1 MERDAPGL
9 AVLSQLATSRNI
21 GDRAFASSALA
32 FRPGAASSDDMAGV
46 YERIRETA
54 RREHA
59 DVRARIRD
67 GTLDRRA
74 LLEELRQAPLEMR
87 DHLIEEILD
96 IAYPPLE
103 ELGRTRDSMP
113 YCPSGLGEIL
123 FTLERSDLGPGKTLV
138 DLGSG
143 LGKVVLLAALLTGAE
158 AYGLEIEPSLV
169 AHARKAAAAL
179 GLDGAHFVQGDI
191 RNAELP
197 PADTYYLFIP
207 LHRSADVVERLAP
220 IAAERPIRVFSQ
232 PLDEKHVPFLRAT
245 GAMSYWLTMYESSPI
260 AAGK

>member
-1 MERDAPGL
+1 MERDAPGV
-9 AVLSQLATSRNI
+9 AVLSQLATSREI
-21 GDRAFASSALA
+21 ADRAFASSALA
-32 FRPGAASSDDMAGV
+32 FRPDAVSSDEVAHV

-59 DVRARIRD
+59 GVRTRMRD
-67 GTLDRRA
+67 GSLDRNA
-74 LLEELRQAPLEMR
+74 LLEELRRAPLELR

-96 IAYPPLE
+96 IAYPPLG
-103 ELGRTRDSMP
+103 ELAPARDSMP

-123 FTLERSDLGPGKTLV
+123 FTLEHSGLGPGKTLV

-158 AYGLEIEPSLV
+158 AWGLEIEPSLV
-169 AHARKAAAAL
+169 AHARNAAATL
-179 GLDGAHFVQGDI
+179 GLDRAHFVQGDI
-191 RNAELP
+191 RDAELP

-220 IAAERPIRVFSQ
+220 IAGARQIRVFSQ
-232 PLDEKHVPFLRAT
+232 PLDEKRVPFLRAT
-245 GAMSYWLTMYESSPI
+245 GAMSYWLTMYESAPVD
-260 AAGK
+260 AGK